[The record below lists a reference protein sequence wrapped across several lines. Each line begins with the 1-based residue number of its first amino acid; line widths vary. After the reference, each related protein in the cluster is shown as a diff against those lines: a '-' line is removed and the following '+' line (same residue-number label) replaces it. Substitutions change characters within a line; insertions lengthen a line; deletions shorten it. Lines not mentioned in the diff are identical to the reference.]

1 MSLSLKQTDSQ
12 RTNLWL
18 PREQGS
24 GEGRIGSLGLVDA
37 NYVYAKSLQACPALC
52 DHLDYSPPGS
62 SICETL
68 QARILGWVA
77 MPSSRRTS

>member
-37 NYVYAKSLQACPALC
+37 NYVYAKSLSLVQP
-52 DHLDYSPPGS
+52 
-62 SICETL
+62 CETL
-68 QARILGWVA
+68 WTVAHQAPLSTGF
-77 MPSSRRTS
+77 SRQEY